1 MSVFCDTER
10 KFFGD
15 FLWEIGVQLKV
26 METAMFRFNCAQCGR
41 PEILHFPLED
51 LKEYDR
57 SGLWPDDEYQEDPPM
72 KLEPVT
78 LEEMLERA
86 EGYQMTVLECPEFV
100 YQDGDK
106 DDVVGAFVQIG
117 RVQVWIK
124 GFLPVPWQDE
134 ILRAIEASEDV

>member
-1 MSVFCDTER
+1 
-10 KFFGD
+10 
-15 FLWEIGVQLKV
+15 
-26 METAMFRFNCAQCGR
+26 
-41 PEILHFPLED
+41 
-51 LKEYDR
+51 
-57 SGLWPDDEYQEDPPM
+57 M